1 MIAYYAKKLT
11 GLLERFVPMNDEER
25 TVYTYAFDIALYT
38 VLSTT
43 ALLIIGIICGQ
54 LVHTVIC
61 IALFYIN
68 QSVGGG
74 YHASTHGKCFMTM
87 AIGLLIYL
95 ITFMIEIPVELYI
108 VGGGISLLFLIQT
121 PLVLHKNK
129 QYLLKH
135 EQQLKFKSR
144 LFIVIQAIAFV
155 LLNLWCENAD
165 IIHAYG
171 LGLSVCA
178 ISRAFASKE

>member
-61 IALFYIN
+61 IVLFYIN

-74 YHASTHGKCFMTM
+74 YHASTHEKCFMTM

-108 VGGGISLLFLIQT
+108 VGGGISLLFLI
-121 PLVLHKNK
+121 
-129 QYLLKH
+129 
-135 EQQLKFKSR
+135 
-144 LFIVIQAIAFV
+144 
-155 LLNLWCENAD
+155 
-165 IIHAYG
+165 
-171 LGLSVCA
+171 
-178 ISRAFASKE
+178 